1 MMIARLLSYWEG
13 TFSGAMLNFGRVNDL
28 LPSMTISWEYRPASA
43 IQSGVRVSVE
53 EPGPV
58 GHWDLVALFI

>member
-1 MMIARLLSYWEG
+1 
-13 TFSGAMLNFGRVNDL
+13 MLNFGRVNDL
-28 LPSMTISWEYRPASA
+28 LPSMIISWEYRPASA